1 MRDRKRP
8 GVLVVSLDFELHW
21 GVRDRWSVAEHRARL
36 LGAREAVPAMLELFE
51 AFGIH
56 ATWAIVGFLF
66 CDGKRELLDVLPA
79 RLPAYAEP
87 ALSPY
92 AALAAIGASERDDPF
107 HFAPSLI
114 ARIAATPDQEIGT
127 HTLSHYY
134 CLEPGQAPADFRADV
149 QAAMEVTRR
158 KVGRAPQSIVF
169 PRNQYS
175 PPYLDVCGELG
186 LVAYRGN
193 PDAWAYRARGATEES
208 QVRRAVRLA
217 DAYLPITGTSSHAQP
232 SAAPGPVNV
241 PASRYLRPYAPA
253 LRHLEPL
260 LLHRIEADLRTA
272 ARRGRLFHLWW
283 HPRDF
288 GLHMR
293 ENLAVLR
300 HVLTT
305 FARLRDTHGMQSGS
319 MVEAARRVAERAAP
333 RRSLEQAR
341 AASSTA

>member
-1 MRDRKRP
+1 M
-8 GVLVVSLDFELHW
+8 LVVSLDFELHW
-21 GVRDRWSVAEHRARL
+21 GVRDRCTVAEHRARL

-66 CDGKRELLDVLPA
+66 FDGKRELLEALPA

-92 AALAAIGASERDDPF
+92 GALAAIGPSERDDPF

-134 CLEPGQAPADFRADV
+134 CLEPGQDPADFRADV
-149 QAAMEVTRR
+149 QAAMDVTRR
-158 KVGRAPQSIVF
+158 KVGRVPESIVF

-175 PPYLDVCGELG
+175 PTYLDVCRELG
-186 LVAYRGN
+186 FVAYRGN
-193 PDAWAYRARGATEES
+193 PDAWAYRARGASAES

-217 DAYLPITGTSSHAQP
+217 DAYLPITGTSSHPPP
-232 SAAPGPVNV
+232 SPEPAPVNV

-260 LLHRIEADLRTA
+260 LVHRIEADLRTA

-283 HPRDF
+283 HPHDF
-288 GLHMR
+288 GLHLR
-293 ENLAVLR
+293 ENMAVLR
-300 HVLTT
+300 RVLAT
-305 FARLRDTHGMQSGS
+305 FALLRDIHGMESRS
-319 MVEAARRVAERAAP
+319 MAEAARSLVERRGASRGHVEARVG
-333 RRSLEQAR
+333 
-341 AASSTA
+341 SSTA

>member
-1 MRDRKRP
+1 MPSGKRP

-21 GVRDRWSVAEHRARL
+21 GVRDRWSVADLRARL
-36 LGAREAVPAMLELFE
+36 LGARAAVPAMLELFE
-51 AFGIH
+51 TFGIH

-66 CDGKRELLDVLPA
+66 FDGRRELLDTLPA
-79 RLPAYAEP
+79 RRPTYAEP

-92 AALAAIGASERDDPF
+92 AALAALGASERDDPF

-114 ARIAATPDQEIGT
+114 ARIAATPGQEIAT

-134 CLEPGQAPADFRADV
+134 CLEPGQAPDDFRADL
-149 QAAMEVTRR
+149 QTAMEVTRR
-158 KVGRAPQSIVF
+158 KVGRPPQSIVF
-169 PRNQYS
+169 PRNQYG
-175 PPYLDVCGELG
+175 PAHLDVCRELG

-217 DAYLPITGTSSHAQP
+217 DAYLPITGTSSHARP
-232 SAAPGPVNV
+232 SAESGPVNV

-283 HPRDF
+283 HPHDF
-288 GLHMR
+288 GLHSR

-300 HVLTT
+300 RVLTT
-305 FARLRDTHGMQSGS
+305 FARLRDTCGMESRS
-319 MVEAARRVAERAAP
+319 MVEAARGVVREP
-333 RRSLEQAR
+333 LRRLGEQA
-341 AASSTA
+341 AMASPTA